1 MLNQNIFFSF
11 ASFFFFHSYQFT
23 DYVLHTIGMVDKI
36 KSQKTL
42 SGNYG
47 VRYLPETAVPGYL
60 RYAGDHKDIRVSH
73 FFQKVLLSIIL

>member
-1 MLNQNIFFSF
+1 MHSW
-11 ASFFFFHSYQFT
+11 FHVPHDQQILDGLY
-23 DYVLHTIGMVDKI
+23 YVLHTAGMVDKI

-60 RYAGDHKDIRVSH
+60 RYAADHKDIRVSH
-73 FFQKVLLSIIL
+73 FFQKIIFPIIL